1 MPLFSSL
8 HGEVACNACKCNKL
22 HKIPFYVSTL
32 TSHALLELIYLDVWG
47 SSPIQSFDGFH
58 YYISFINYFTKYLSL
73 FLIKFKLDV
82 PTVFKKLK
90 LVVKKYFKKPIISF
104 YFDGGGEFI
113 TFKKNLK
120 FIV

>member
-1 MPLFSSL
+1 MSSSL
-8 HGEVACNACKCNKL
+8 HGEVACNACKCYKL

-47 SSPIQSFDGFH
+47 SSPIQSFDGFR
-58 YYISFINYFTKYLSL
+58 YYVVFIDHFTKYLWL
-73 FLIKFKLDV
+73 FPTKFKLDV
-82 PTVFKKLK
+82 PTVFKKFK
-90 LVVKKYFKKPIISF
+90 LVVEKYFQKLIISF